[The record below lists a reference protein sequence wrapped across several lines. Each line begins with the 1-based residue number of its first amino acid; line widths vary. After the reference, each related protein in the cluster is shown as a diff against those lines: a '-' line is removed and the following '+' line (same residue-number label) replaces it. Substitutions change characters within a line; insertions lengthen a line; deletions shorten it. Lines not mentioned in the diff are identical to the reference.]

1 MLSEHCTTPK
11 AFNNST
17 STTITASASTPATSS
32 TTSTLT
38 NASSTTSITANTTT
52 TTTTALKR
60 RSSKDENFSLNSDYN
75 KSNLNSTQNSQ
86 HKLLSSTV
94 ANSTAA
100 TATTTFIKTNSRITK
115 PTTVSH
121 FNRYP
126 MTKQLSTTTAP
137 AGVNAV
143 GSGRGTTAVT
153 CHNSNGSSISNSSS
167 SSSSNSGTSLTNGND
182 TSANALTNGN
192 SFAVHFLQN
201 NNLTPTII
209 SPTASFSPTTTTTNT
224 LSGSPTSA
232 TAPITGTIPKKCLM
246 SQQEVSKDKTST
258 TVTVLETQP
267 SPTFGQKLQPSIAT
281 STPAVLT
288 NHHSSATVT
297 SSQTS
302 STTSPTT
309 KSCQS
314 NTTTTNATSNSL
326 AAAEA
331 AKKAAAAAA
340 ATSTSTAS
348 ASSSSNDA
356 NGRSAALERAY
367 VHDVYEHC
375 EEPTGSLR
383 PRVAQFL
390 SNLEPGSVVCDVGCG
405 SGRYLTQCNPSICTV
420 GVDRCY
426 RLSRV
431 AKEKGGEVALCDN
444 LELPFRDE
452 SFDAVLSIAVV
463 HHFATTERRINAL
476 RELARILRIGGRV
489 VITVWALEQRHRRFE
504 SQDVLIP
511 WQPPKNRNFNY
522 SDEEDDEDF
531 LPPYHAYTEDSTNSS
546 RSAGD
551 GDSSSLS
558 SSSPGESCYS
568 FVRRAIQKLAG
579 GRKHAWFL
587 ESWTSKDTKNDS
599 SMDYED
605 AKDLPIELRRL
616 EDFEDFTDP
625 PLSAGLKSRSLGSI
639 LNPPPRQI
647 VRSRSSVPSLGG
659 PLVPPGVENGNGK
672 NLQFLDAPHYGG
684 SSGGAASGSPN
695 SSTHSNGHSPINS
708 HQATST
714 SPNTT
719 NLLTS
724 NSSLSRRPKLI
735 KQKQSLCDED
745 YQLPDTPFHML
756 SQYNMTTNGVSSS
769 LYTGGGKIVAAG
781 SGNRSDTSH
790 TLSTRQMRKQSS
802 LNEELM
808 AGNRIREKE
817 RVRKR
822 IQKQMSLN
830 EAFLCRSALFSK
842 RLQVIREGFTS
853 KIKSSTG
860 SLERVTKTGITK
872 IMQNL
877 KTTSGSEEKSTASA
891 NGPSSSNV
899 KASKAAMCTH
909 EHHHHHH
916 HQLYQQQQQQQQNSP
931 LVSNFQ
937 THLHHLL
944 HRQNT
949 APTTNKYAGPVT
961 ICKSLECAA
970 TACYCQTYHQGCTQ
984 CNAESSEEKARRHSR
999 ESGSDSSKDSSLQSD
1014 TSIESEDSFASVIF
1028 IPKPEQHQQQLNY
1041 QKQHQNSNS
1050 SSSNSSSSNGGSG
1063 TGGCYVHKT
1072 CCQSRCVA
1080 AAANSTLGGGG
1091 AQCCKL
1097 DINGHRISSVPTS
1110 PLIMPC
1116 PPTPAHSPAAAQI
1129 QVTSPPQT
1137 VPAVVAAMAM
1147 FNMPA
1152 IKTVMA
1158 EEVADGAQ
1166 PKTVVGN
1173 NVIKTR
1179 FNFDEAHIKQQET
1192 KDMMQQQQHQQ
1203 IEVKKPEPLARKSLL
1218 EPKITRQTIQNLPP
1232 IPKFRKQ
1239 QSLQISRQNYP
1250 IVRRTTT
1257 AAGGPAIATIPKL
1270 MSLELFNPA
1279 TDDLDSDSSE
1289 PSSPDSVDSVI
1300 SAPRS
1305 NVLTTAPSLD
1315 QAKDTSP
1322 VGEKPLEANAQNSHK
1337 SPAAH
1342 DGADIIVNDDAG
1354 DIVPTKYGGQQSNPP
1369 EDCAE
1374 FAEKLSAQLMREL
1387 EEKAQK
1393 PEGKS
1398 RSLENVSEEP
1408 YDDPFAP
1415 QPPRKRNGDKDL
1427 TALRDE
1433 LRERRLMLANLS
1445 TQPSLNQ
1452 SPNSSS
1458 TSSLSSQTR
1467 SFTIHEEDEEE
1478 DEEEHERSY
1487 SLQLYENCKISK
1499 LNYKR
1504 HLCNNN
1510 SNLHPETT
1518 YLLQDEDSSFK
1529 DEEDDQ
1535 DVEEEEVGEIEHD
1548 VIPEEDEEDEDEPSQ
1563 DNDRSSTTKT
1573 KDTTLKCDSL
1583 DDKEDETKKSSGE
1596 ETTLQNRNQSTESW
1610 EHSNS
1615 STTSLDSPSQGGA
1628 TTHHRYYHV
1637 FREGE
1642 LDALINHH
1650 VASLHIVS
1658 SYYERA
1664 SWCVVAEKVQV
1675 WTI

>member
-1 MLSEHCTTPK
+1 MRVKCCLCKSLSLCKCPENKIKEWSAAIGVELKKHSRICMHHFNDSDYIELHQATKRARLIPNATSSHEPVK
-11 AFNNST
+11 GAFNNNLPLNAATATNHTT
-17 STTITASASTPATSS
+17 STTTITNH
-32 TTSTLT
+32 L
-38 NASSTTSITANTTT
+38 N
-52 TTTTALKR
+52 K
-60 RSSKDENFSLNSDYN
+60 RSSKDEHYLLNSGY
-75 KSNLNSTQNSQ
+75 KQLHTTTSNCQL
-86 HKLLSSTV
+86 
-94 ANSTAA
+94 STAGA
-100 TATTTFIKTNSRITK
+100 AATTTTSTTTISCFAYNNTPATTATSTSTSSTTNSSIIAATTTK
-115 PTTVSH
+115 FTL
-121 FNRYP
+121 NP
-126 MTKQLSTTTAP
+126 MTKQLSSNTTPSGVTTAAAQTAAAA
-137 AGVNAV
+137 AGAATSSPINGVVVA
-143 GSGRGTTAVT
+143 TA
-153 CHNSNGSSISNSSS
+153 NGSI
-167 SSSSNSGTSLTNGND
+167 
-182 TSANALTNGN
+182 ANT
-192 SFAVHFLQN
+192 FLN
-201 NNLTPTII
+201 TNLTPTII
-209 SPTASFSPTTTTTNT
+209 SPTASLSPATN
-224 LSGSPTSA
+224 SPQYSS
-232 TAPITGTIPKKCLM
+232 ITGTIPKKTQLQIP
-246 SQQEVSKDKTST
+246 SHNHSHIINHNTQA
-258 TVTVLETQP
+258 VT
-267 SPTFGQKLQPSIAT
+267 
-281 STPAVLT
+281 
-288 NHHSSATVT
+288 
-297 SSQTS
+297 
-302 STTSPTT
+302 
-309 KSCQS
+309 
-314 NTTTTNATSNSL
+314 
-326 AAAEA
+326 
-331 AKKAAAAAA
+331 AAA
-340 ATSTSTAS
+340 ATSLSPTFTATNHGTTATTTTSPNSATATAKTTS
-348 ASSSSNDA
+348 AAAATAKKSSSSSSSSNDA

-367 VHDVYEHC
+367 VHDVYENC

-390 SNLEPGSVVCDVGCG
+390 SNLEAGSVVCDVGCG

-463 HHFATTERRINAL
+463 HHFATTERRVNAL

-587 ESWTSKDTKNDS
+587 DSWTSKDTKNDS
-599 SMDYED
+599 SLDYED

-659 PLVPPGVENGNGK
+659 PLLHVDK
-672 NLQFLDAPHYGG
+672 NTNSTQLLDAHVAGQ
-684 SSGGAASGSPN
+684 AANITN
-695 SSTHSNGHSPINS
+695 SATTNNHTNGHSPTNQTLINANS
-708 HQATST
+708 NTNAVATAHAST
-714 SPNTT
+714 N
-719 NLLTS
+719 
-724 NSSLSRRPKLI
+724 LSRRPKLI

-745 YQLPDTPFHML
+745 YELPDMPFHML
-756 SQYNMTTNGVSSS
+756 SQYNVNTNGVTNTLFAKQHS
-769 LYTGGGKIVAAG
+769 LPGQHLT
-781 SGNRSDTSH
+781 
-790 TLSTRQMRKQSS
+790 TRQMRKQSS

-860 SLERVTKTGITK
+860 SLERVTKTGLNK

-877 KTTSGSEEKSTASA
+877 KTTPEEKTPTAA
-891 NGPSSSNV
+891 QVN
-899 KASKAAMCTH
+899 SKTPKGNICTH

-916 HQLYQQQQQQQQNSP
+916 HHYQQQHSP

-949 APTTNKYAGPVT
+949 TNKFAGPVT
-961 ICKSLECAA
+961 MCKSLDCST
-970 TACYCQTYHQGCTQ
+970 TACYCQTYHQACSQCT
-984 CNAESSEEKARRHSR
+984 NAGDEEKARRHSR

-1050 SSSNSSSSNGGSG
+1050 SSSNSSSSNGG
-1063 TGGCYVHKT
+1063 GCHVHKT
-1072 CCQSRCVA
+1072 CCQSKCVSSS
-1080 AAANSTLGGGG
+1080 STLGG
-1091 AQCCKL
+1091 QCCKL

-1116 PPTPAHSPAAAQI
+1116 PPTPAHSPAAAQTA
-1129 QVTSPPQT
+1129 VTSPPQSM
-1137 VPAVVAAMAM
+1137 PAVIAAMAM
-1147 FNMPA
+1147 FTPPA
-1152 IKTVMA
+1152 KNTLPEKSSEDKTLLN
-1158 EEVADGAQ
+1158 GL
-1166 PKTVVGN
+1166 N
-1173 NVIKTR
+1173 KTR
-1179 FNFDEAHIKQQET
+1179 FNFDEAHIKQQES
-1192 KDMMQQQQHQQ
+1192 KDLQQQQELKQKQQ
-1203 IEVKKPEPLARKSLL
+1203 QKIQEIKMEMKKELEQQPIEI
-1218 EPKITRQTIQNLPP
+1218 KITRQTIKDLPP

-1239 QSLQISRQNYP
+1239 QSLQITRQSFP

-1257 AAGGPAIATIPKL
+1257 AGGGAAIATIPKL

-1305 NVLTTAPSLD
+1305 SNLTTAPSLD
-1315 QAKDTSP
+1315 QAKDVTP
-1322 VGEKPLEANAQNSHK
+1322 NEDKLQGTETKAEGLLESETD
-1337 SPAAH
+1337 SSM
-1342 DGADIIVNDDAG
+1342 IVNDDKS
-1354 DIVPTKYGGQQSNPP
+1354 DILPNKYGGGMQSNQPQ
-1369 EDCAE
+1369 DCQE
-1374 FAEKLSAQLMREL
+1374 FAEQLSAQLMREL
-1387 EEKAQK
+1387 EEKNNKA
-1393 PEGKS
+1393 ET
-1398 RSLENVSEEP
+1398 RSLEASEEFFE
-1408 YDDPFAP
+1408 DPFS
-1415 QPPRKRNGDKDL
+1415 QPRKRNGEKDFA
-1427 TALRDE
+1427 ALRDE

-1467 SFTIHEEDEEE
+1467 SFTIHEEDEDE
-1478 DEEEHERSY
+1478 DEEENERSY
-1487 SLQLYENCKISK
+1487 TLQLYENCKISK
-1499 LNYKR
+1499 FNYKR
-1504 HLCNNN
+1504 HLHN
-1510 SNLHPETT
+1510 NLHPETA
-1518 YLLQDEDSSFK
+1518 YLLQDEDSSIK
-1529 DEEDDQ
+1529 DD
-1535 DVEEEEVGEIEHD
+1535 EEEELEEVEHD
-1548 VIPEEDEEDEDEPSQ
+1548 VILEEDEDEIRAEAEETLAQ
-1563 DNDRSSTTKT
+1563 QQQQQTTNKT
-1573 KDTTLKCDSL
+1573 ITAKCDSME
-1583 DDKEDETKKSSGE
+1583 DKEEEPTTTATTTKKSSGE
-1596 ETTLQNRNQSTESW
+1596 ETITNNTNSTMQNRNQSTESW

>member
-1 MLSEHCTTPK
+1 MLSEQLTPSK
-11 AFNNST
+11 AFNINLSSNST
-17 STTITASASTPATSS
+17 
-32 TTSTLT
+32 T
-38 NASSTTSITANTTT
+38 NDPNHTTT
-52 TTTTALKR
+52 TVTNHHLHKR
-60 RSSKDENFSLNSDYN
+60 TSKDEHFVLNSDY
-75 KSNLNSTQNSQ
+75 KQLY
-86 HKLLSSTV
+86 
-94 ANSTAA
+94 NSTATSNNSQLSTA
-100 TATTTFIKTNSRITK
+100 STATTSISSSQYSNNNSLSTK
-115 PTTVSH
+115 NSTK
-121 FNRYP
+121 FNLNP
-126 MTKQLSTTTAP
+126 MTKQLSSTTTPSGVSTA
-137 AGVNAV
+137 AGAATSATTASANGAV
-143 GSGRGTTAVT
+143 G
-153 CHNSNGSSISNSSS
+153 
-167 SSSSNSGTSLTNGND
+167 LTNGSI
-182 TSANALTNGN
+182 TAT
-192 SFAVHFLQN
+192 FLPTQ
-201 NNLTPTII
+201 LTPTII
-209 SPTASFSPTTTTTNT
+209 SPTASLAPATTNT
-224 LSGSPTSA
+224 SQYSSL
-232 TAPITGTIPKKCLM
+232 TGTIPKKSQLQIPSHSLHNNHIINQNTTISAATAGIAAAIVTISPTNSSSCLANH
-246 SQQEVSKDKTST
+246 VITTAATTTTST
-258 TVTVLETQP
+258 TPTKASTVNGP
-267 SPTFGQKLQPSIAT
+267 CSI
-281 STPAVLT
+281 T
-288 NHHSSATVT
+288 NTA
-297 SSQTS
+297 
-302 STTSPTT
+302 
-309 KSCQS
+309 
-314 NTTTTNATSNSL
+314 TTTT
-326 AAAEA
+326 
-331 AKKAAAAAA
+331 
-340 ATSTSTAS
+340 TSTSAKQTTPKK
-348 ASSSSNDA
+348 SSSSSSTSNDA

-367 VHDVYEHC
+367 VHDVYENC

-390 SNLEPGSVVCDVGCG
+390 SNLEAGSVVCDVGCG

-463 HHFATTERRINAL
+463 HHFATTERRVNAL

-587 ESWTSKDTKNDS
+587 DSWTSKDTKNDS
-599 SMDYED
+599 SLDYED

-659 PLVPPGVENGNGK
+659 PLLHSDK
-672 NLQFLDAPHYGG
+672 NTNSSQLLDAHLAV
-684 SSGGAASGSPN
+684 AAQVAN
-695 SSTHSNGHSPINS
+695 SSSVNSHSNGHSPTNQTLNAVTAASGVTASS
-708 HQATST
+708 HAS
-714 SPNTT
+714 
-719 NLLTS
+719 S
-724 NSSLSRRPKLI
+724 NLSRRPKLI

-745 YQLPDTPFHML
+745 YQLPDIPFHML
-756 SQYNMTTNGVSSS
+756 SQYNVNTNGVTNS
-769 LYTGGGKIVAAG
+769 LFAKQQSLPGQHLT
-781 SGNRSDTSH
+781 
-790 TLSTRQMRKQSS
+790 TRQMRKQSS

-860 SLERVTKTGITK
+860 SLERVTKTGINK

-877 KTTSGSEEKSTASA
+877 KTTPEEKAPTMAPG
-891 NGPSSSNV
+891 NIKNPKGNI
-899 KASKAAMCTH
+899 CTH

-916 HQLYQQQQQQQQNSP
+916 HYYQQQQQQHSP

-937 THLHHLL
+937 THLQYLL

-949 APTTNKYAGPVT
+949 ANKFAGPVT
-961 ICKSLECAA
+961 ICKSLDCTT
-970 TACYCQTYHQGCTQ
+970 TACYCQTYHQACSQ
-984 CNAESSEEKARRHSR
+984 CSNGGEEEKARRHSR

-1050 SSSNSSSSNGGSG
+1050 SSSNSSSSNS
-1063 TGGCYVHKT
+1063 GGCHVHKT
-1072 CCQSRCVA
+1072 CCQSKCVST
-1080 AAANSTLGGGG
+1080 NSSTLG
-1091 AQCCKL
+1091 QCCKV

-1116 PPTPAHSPAAAQI
+1116 PPTPAHSPAAAQTV
-1129 QVTSPPQT
+1129 VTSPPQSM
-1137 VPAVVAAMAM
+1137 PAVIAAMAM
-1147 FNMPA
+1147 FTPPL
-1152 IKTVMA
+1152 KTNQT
-1158 EEVADGAQ
+1158 EKGLEDKIPLNGL
-1166 PKTVVGN
+1166 N
-1173 NVIKTR
+1173 KTR
-1179 FNFDEAHIKQQET
+1179 FNFDEAHIKQQES
-1192 KDMMQQQQHQQ
+1192 KDLQQQEELKQKQLQ
-1203 IEVKKPEPLARKSLL
+1203 KAQEIKKELDKQPVEI
-1218 EPKITRQTIQNLPP
+1218 KITRQTIKDLPP

-1239 QSLQISRQNYP
+1239 QSLQITRQSFP

-1257 AAGGPAIATIPKL
+1257 AGGGGPIATIPKL

-1305 NVLTTAPSLD
+1305 SNLTTAPSLD
-1315 QAKDTSP
+1315 QGKDLTP
-1322 VGEKPLEANAQNSHK
+1322 NGEKSEEVESK
-1337 SPAAH
+1337 T
-1342 DGADIIVNDDAG
+1342 DGLKEIETDNNIIVNEDKS
-1354 DIVPTKYGGQQSNPP
+1354 DILPNKYGGGLPTNQPQ
-1369 EDCAE
+1369 DCQE
-1374 FAEKLSAQLMREL
+1374 FAEQLSAQLMREL
-1387 EEKAQK
+1387 EEKNNK
-1393 PEGKS
+1393 TET
-1398 RSLENVSEEP
+1398 RSLEASEEFFE
-1408 YDDPFAP
+1408 DPFS
-1415 QPPRKRNGDKDL
+1415 QPRKRNGEKDL
-1427 TALRDE
+1427 AALRDE

-1467 SFTIHEEDEEE
+1467 SFTIHEEDEDE
-1478 DEEEHERSY
+1478 DEEENERSY

-1499 LNYKR
+1499 FNYKR
-1504 HLCNNN
+1504 HLHN
-1510 SNLHPETT
+1510 NLHPETA
-1518 YLLQDEDSSFK
+1518 YLLQDEDSSIK
-1529 DEEDDQ
+1529 DD
-1535 DVEEEEVGEIEHD
+1535 EEEELEEIEHD
-1548 VIPEEDEEDEDEPSQ
+1548 VIIEEDEEDVEAEESLTHHQ
-1563 DNDRSSTTKT
+1563 QMTN
-1573 KDTTLKCDSL
+1573 KCINNNKNDSL
-1583 DDKEDETKKSSGE
+1583 EDKDEEPTTTKKSLNE
-1596 ETTLQNRNQSTESW
+1596 ESQTTATSSNNTIQNRNQSTESW

>member
-1 MLSEHCTTPK
+1 MLSEHCATPK
-11 AFNNST
+11 AFNNSP
-17 STTITASASTPATSS
+17 ASTATA
-32 TTSTLT
+32 TLT
-38 NASSTTSITANTTT
+38 NASSTSIA
-52 TTTTALKR
+52 AHK
-60 RSSKDENFSLNSDYN
+60 RSSKDEHFLLSSEP
-75 KSNLNSTQNSQ
+75 KTQFNSTQNF
-86 HKLLSSTV
+86 HHLSSV
-94 ANSTAA
+94 AA
-100 TATTTFIKTNSRITK
+100 TVVVASGTNSIYSSAKPTTTPTTTTRITK
-115 PTTVSH
+115 TTRPTTVSH

-126 MTKQLSTTTAP
+126 MTKQLSTATAP
-137 AGVNAV
+137 PPPPPSNHNGVNVVNGGGGGVAF
-143 GSGRGTTAVT
+143 S
-153 CHNSNGSSISNSSS
+153 SSGSS
-167 SSSSNSGTSLTNGND
+167 
-182 TSANALTNGN
+182 NATAAAVPAGGGGGGGGVVASTMINGN
-192 SFAVHFLQN
+192 SFAATFLHN

-209 SPTASFSPTTTTTNT
+209 SPTASLSPTATVPPNLSSTATKSPTTN
-224 LSGSPTSA
+224 
-232 TAPITGTIPKKCLM
+232 APSKTTGTIPKKCLTR
-246 SQQEVSKDKTST
+246 QTSAT
-258 TVTVLETQP
+258 SATMMASMPNVVAATATAP
-267 SPTFGQKLQPSIAT
+267 SPSTLPPPNSTLTSATTTTTTPTVSLTNHSTSLASQTST
-281 STPAVLT
+281 STPSVA
-288 NHHSSATVT
+288 NI
-297 SSQTS
+297 
-302 STTSPTT
+302 
-309 KSCQS
+309 KSCES
-314 NTTTTNATSNSL
+314 SSKL

-331 AKKAAAAAA
+331 AKKASAA
-340 ATSTSTAS
+340 SSS
-348 ASSSSNDA
+348 SSSSNDA

-390 SNLEPGSVVCDVGCG
+390 SNLEAGSVVCDVGCG

-463 HHFATTERRINAL
+463 HHFATTERRVNAL

-522 SDEEDDEDF
+522 SDEEDDEDY

-659 PLVPPGVENGNGK
+659 PLVHVDNGGTNGK
-672 NLQFLDAPHYGG
+672 NLQFLDAPTHSY
-684 SSGGAASGSPN
+684 SGAAKNGN
-695 SSTHSNGHSPINS
+695 SSSTPSSHSNGHSPTN
-708 HQATST
+708 HPAATSSS
-714 SPNTT
+714 SP
-719 NLLTS
+719 S
-724 NSSLSRRPKLI
+724 SFMSPSSLSRRPKLI

-745 YQLPDTPFHML
+745 YQLPDAPFHML
-756 SQYNMTTNGVSSS
+756 SHYNMNTNGVSSA
-769 LYTGGGKIVAAG
+769 LFT
-781 SGNRSDTSH
+781 RSSSATTSTQQSH
-790 TLSTRQMRKQSS
+790 LTTRQMRKQSS

-830 EAFLCRSALFSK
+830 EAFLCRSALFSR

-877 KTTSGSEEKSTASA
+877 KTTNEEKSPS
-891 NGPSSSNV
+891 NVGPNVV

-916 HQLYQQQQQQQQNSP
+916 HHYQQQQQQQQQQQNSP

-949 APTTNKYAGPVT
+949 TPTSAATTTNKFAGPVT
-961 ICKSLECAA
+961 ICKNLECAA
-970 TACYCQTYHQGCTQ
+970 TACYCQTYHQGCSQ

-1050 SSSNSSSSNGGSG
+1050 SSSNSSSSNGGG
-1063 TGGCYVHKT
+1063 GGGCHVHKT
-1072 CCQSRCVA
+1072 CCQSRCVSSS
-1080 AAANSTLGGGG
+1080 STLGGAGG
-1091 AQCCKL
+1091 QCCKL
-1097 DINGHRISSVPTS
+1097 DMNGHRISSVPTS

-1116 PPTPAHSPAAAQI
+1116 PPTPAHSPAAAQT
-1129 QVTSPPQT
+1129 QVTSPPQS
-1137 VPAVVAAMAM
+1137 VPAVIAAMAM
-1147 FNMPA
+1147 FTPPLKSA
-1152 IKTVMA
+1152 PQLERAHSVASDASDEKTNLN
-1158 EEVADGAQ
+1158 GI
-1166 PKTVVGN
+1166 N
-1173 NVIKTR
+1173 KTR

-1192 KDMMQQQQHQQ
+1192 KDLMQQQLQQ
-1203 IEVKKPEPLARKSLL
+1203 QTQKSETQLVVRPAERAQEMKENSRQPLATNSL
-1218 EPKITRQTIQNLPP
+1218 EPKITRQTIKDLPP

-1239 QSLQISRQNYP
+1239 QSLQISRQNFP

-1257 AAGGPAIATIPKL
+1257 ATGGSAIAAIPKL

-1305 NVLTTAPSLD
+1305 NALTAAPSLD
-1315 QAKDTSP
+1315 QTKDLSP
-1322 VGEKPLEANAQNSHK
+1322 TASEKCSDATAQNQNDTPAEKAK
-1337 SPAAH
+1337 SLGAAQ
-1342 DGADIIVNDDAG
+1342 DIIVNDDAG
-1354 DIVPTKYGGQQSNPP
+1354 DIVPTKYGGQQTNPP
-1369 EDCAE
+1369 QDCAE

-1387 EEKAQK
+1387 EEKTHKA
-1393 PEGKS
+1393 EAKS
-1398 RSLENVSEEP
+1398 RSLESMNDDLF
-1408 YDDPFAP
+1408 DDPFAP
-1415 QPPRKRNGDKDL
+1415 QPTRKRNGEKDL
-1427 TALRDE
+1427 AALRDE

-1504 HLCNNN
+1504 HLQSN
-1510 SNLHPETT
+1510 NLHPETT

-1529 DEEDDQ
+1529 DEE
-1535 DVEEEEVGEIEHD
+1535 EENEFEEIEHD
-1548 VIPEEDEEDEDEPSQ
+1548 VIPEEDEDDEDEASQ
-1563 DNDRSSTTKT
+1563 DNDRSSSKT
-1573 KDTTLKCDSL
+1573 KDNTLKCDSL

>member
-1 MLSEHCTTPK
+1 
-11 AFNNST
+11 
-17 STTITASASTPATSS
+17 
-32 TTSTLT
+32 
-38 NASSTTSITANTTT
+38 
-52 TTTTALKR
+52 
-60 RSSKDENFSLNSDYN
+60 
-75 KSNLNSTQNSQ
+75 
-86 HKLLSSTV
+86 
-94 ANSTAA
+94 
-100 TATTTFIKTNSRITK
+100 
-115 PTTVSH
+115 
-121 FNRYP
+121 
-126 MTKQLSTTTAP
+126 MTKQLSSNTNTSGVTTAAGAAAAGGTTT
-137 AGVNAV
+137 
-143 GSGRGTTAVT
+143 
-153 CHNSNGSSISNSSS
+153 SSINGVVV
-167 SSSSNSGTSLTNGND
+167 GTANGA
-182 TSANALTNGN
+182 T
-192 SFAVHFLQN
+192 FLHT
-201 NNLTPTII
+201 NLTPTII
-209 SPTASFSPTTTTTNT
+209 SPTASLSPATTN
-224 LSGSPTSA
+224 SSSPL
-232 TAPITGTIPKKCLM
+232 TGTIPKKTQLQIP
-246 SQQEVSKDKTST
+246 SHNHSPHIITHNGQVT
-258 TVTVLETQP
+258 TAVAAATTL
-267 SPTFGQKLQPSIAT
+267 SPTGINST
-281 STPAVLT
+281 SSSLT
-288 NHHSSATVT
+288 NHCTAL
-297 SSQTS
+297 
-302 STTSPTT
+302 
-309 KSCQS
+309 
-314 NTTTTNATSNSL
+314 TTTATNA
-326 AAAEA
+326 
-331 AKKAAAAAA
+331 
-340 ATSTSTAS
+340 STALTTAPAKATPKKS
-348 ASSSSNDA
+348 SSSSSSSNDA

-367 VHDVYEHC
+367 VHDVYENC

-390 SNLEPGSVVCDVGCG
+390 SNLEAGSVVCDVGCG

-463 HHFATTERRINAL
+463 HHFATTERRVNAL

-587 ESWTSKDTKNDS
+587 DSWTSKDTKNDS
-599 SMDYED
+599 SLDYED

-659 PLVPPGVENGNGK
+659 PLLHVDK
-672 NLQFLDAPHYGG
+672 NTNATQLLDAHVAGQMVNV
-684 SSGGAASGSPN
+684 SSAN
-695 SSTHSNGHSPINS
+695 SINHTNGHSPTNHTLIN
-708 HQATST
+708 T
-714 SPNTT
+714 
-719 NLLTS
+719 
-724 NSSLSRRPKLI
+724 NSSTTAVTTAHASSNLSRRPKLI

-745 YQLPDTPFHML
+745 YQLPDMPFHMF
-756 SQYNMTTNGVSSS
+756 SQYNVNTNGVTSTLFAKQQS
-769 LYTGGGKIVAAG
+769 LPGQNLT
-781 SGNRSDTSH
+781 
-790 TLSTRQMRKQSS
+790 TRQMRKQSS

-860 SLERVTKTGITK
+860 SLERVTKTGINK

-877 KTTSGSEEKSTASA
+877 KTTPEEKTPSA
-891 NGPSSSNV
+891 AQVN
-899 KASKAAMCTH
+899 SKTPKGNICTH

-916 HQLYQQQQQQQQNSP
+916 HYYQQQHSP

-949 APTTNKYAGPVT
+949 ANKFAGPVT
-961 ICKSLECAA
+961 MCKSLDCTT
-970 TACYCQTYHQGCTQ
+970 TACYCQTYHQACSQCT
-984 CNAESSEEKARRHSR
+984 NAGDEEKARRHSR

-1050 SSSNSSSSNGGSG
+1050 SSSNSSSSNGG
-1063 TGGCYVHKT
+1063 GCHVHKT
-1072 CCQSRCVA
+1072 CCQSKCVSSSS
-1080 AAANSTLGGGG
+1080 NLG
-1091 AQCCKL
+1091 QCCKL

-1116 PPTPAHSPAAAQI
+1116 PPTPAHSPAAAQTA
-1129 QVTSPPQT
+1129 VTSPPQSM
-1137 VPAVVAAMAM
+1137 PAVIAAMAM
-1147 FNMPA
+1147 FTPPA
-1152 IKTVMA
+1152 KSNLPEKSA
-1158 EEVADGAQ
+1158 EDKLPLNSV
-1166 PKTVVGN
+1166 N
-1173 NVIKTR
+1173 KTR
-1179 FNFDEAHIKQQET
+1179 FNFDEAHIKQQES
-1192 KDMMQQQQHQQ
+1192 KDLQQQEELKQKQQ
-1203 IEVKKPEPLARKSLL
+1203 QKSQEIKPEIKKEL
-1218 EPKITRQTIQNLPP
+1218 EQPFEIKITRQTIKDLPP

-1239 QSLQISRQNYP
+1239 QSLQITRQSFP

-1257 AAGGPAIATIPKL
+1257 AGGGAAIATIPKL

-1305 NVLTTAPSLD
+1305 SNLTTAPSLD
-1315 QAKDTSP
+1315 QAKDVTP
-1322 VGEKPLEANAQNSHK
+1322 NEEKVAESETKAEETENEM
-1337 SPAAH
+1337 
-1342 DGADIIVNDDAG
+1342 IVNDDKS
-1354 DIVPTKYGGQQSNPP
+1354 DILPNKYGGGMQTNQPQ
-1369 EDCAE
+1369 DCQE
-1374 FAEKLSAQLMREL
+1374 FAEQLSAQLMREL
-1387 EEKAQK
+1387 EEKNNKA
-1393 PEGKS
+1393 ET
-1398 RSLENVSEEP
+1398 RSLEASEEFFE
-1408 YDDPFAP
+1408 DPFS
-1415 QPPRKRNGDKDL
+1415 QPRKRNGEKDL
-1427 TALRDE
+1427 AALRDE

-1467 SFTIHEEDEEE
+1467 SFTIHEEDEDE
-1478 DEEEHERSY
+1478 DEEENERSY
-1487 SLQLYENCKISK
+1487 TLQLYENCKISK
-1499 LNYKR
+1499 FNYKR
-1504 HLCNNN
+1504 HLHN
-1510 SNLHPETT
+1510 NLHPETA
-1518 YLLQDEDSSFK
+1518 YLLQDEDSSIK
-1529 DEEDDQ
+1529 DD
-1535 DVEEEEVGEIEHD
+1535 EEEELEEIEHD
-1548 VIPEEDEEDEDEPSQ
+1548 VILEEDEEEVEAEETLARLQ
-1563 DNDRSSTTKT
+1563 QTTNQT
-1573 KDTTLKCDSL
+1573 KNEKCDSL
-1583 DDKEDETKKSSGE
+1583 DDKEDEATTTKKSSGE
-1596 ETTLQNRNQSTESW
+1596 ETTITNNTTTTSNTMQNRNQSTESW